1 MGIYIN
7 HPGVYMN
14 DNELVEPNQMEF
26 KRDYLSDMLEQH
38 RASIQTVHQKVSR
51 IQNSQLQW
59 NQQQLMKWGSFDLRF
74 SELKNQVKNSI
85 VKVEAQNLKFEQ
97 ILNHE
102 QQINDSLSNQVNSIS
117 NSQKEIVKNH
127 ALMEDKQR
135 EVIELLKELAVINE
149 AMMKRIE
156 QVAFMNE
163 QMKEKLDEQ
172 YQLNDQMVSQV
183 SYIEE
188 SQKDVLNRV
197 DCNEGLMEKI
207 IRQIDHLR
215 TILFERSNFIE
226 EKIEKVYQ
234 NSSDYIEKLKNGI

>member
-1 MGIYIN
+1 
-7 HPGVYMN
+7 MN

-85 VKVEAQNLKFEQ
+85 EKVEAQNLKFEQ

-135 EVIELLKELAVINE
+135 EVIELF
-149 AMMKRIE
+149 KRI
-156 QVAFMNE
+156 VCY
-163 QMKEKLDEQ
+163 K
-172 YQLNDQMVSQV
+172 
-183 SYIEE
+183 
-188 SQKDVLNRV
+188 
-197 DCNEGLMEKI
+197 
-207 IRQIDHLR
+207 
-215 TILFERSNFIE
+215 RSNDE
-226 EKIEKVYQ
+226 T
-234 NSSDYIEKLKNGI
+234 N

>member
-1 MGIYIN
+1 
-7 HPGVYMN
+7 
-14 DNELVEPNQMEF
+14 
-26 KRDYLSDMLEQH
+26 
-38 RASIQTVHQKVSR
+38 
-51 IQNSQLQW
+51 
-59 NQQQLMKWGSFDLRF
+59 
-74 SELKNQVKNSI
+74 
-85 VKVEAQNLKFEQ
+85 
-97 ILNHE
+97 
-102 QQINDSLSNQVNSIS
+102 
-117 NSQKEIVKNH
+117 
-127 ALMEDKQR
+127 
-135 EVIELLKELAVINE
+135 
-149 AMMKRIE
+149 MKRIE